1 MANEQTKTDATA
13 KVVTLPEPEPT
24 SPKLVEIR
32 AAIDSK
38 LSTDQSKLD
47 RAGKLALNLEIFGLT
62 NDEKTEIA
70 NIKKATA
77 EAKSAEARNAKIKVA
92 DDYAAAAIANHIAQN
107 DKKLSLDDK
116 NAANDTF
123 HKLRETVIN
132 AILGSRPTATKDG
145 TATEKSTGTKGE
157 TGKKIVE
164 AFLANRATGM
174 TDTENVKAIIAS
186 GFSRGTTGAVVL
198 AYQREIGE
206 KA

>member
-1 MANEQTKTDATA
+1 MANEQTKTAP
-13 KVVTLPEPEPT
+13 LPEPEPT

-32 AAIDSK
+32 AAIDAK

-70 NIKKATA
+70 NIKKAAA
-77 EAKSAEARNAKIKVA
+77 EAKSAEARNAKIAVV
-92 DDYAAAAIANHIAQN
+92 DNLIAAAIASHVAQA
-107 DKKLSLDDK
+107 DKKLTMDEK
-116 NAANDTF
+116 NAANDTM
-123 HKLRETVIN
+123 HKFRETVVN
-132 AILGSRPTATKDG
+132 QILGSKPTVANPG
-145 TATEKSTGTKGE
+145 GSEKSTATKGE

-164 AFLANRATGM
+164 AFLANRASGM
-174 TDTENVKAIIAS
+174 TDTENVKAIITS

-206 KA
+206 KS